1 MLTREEII
9 EMAETHKRSKWSQV
23 EFSADDAARSFE
35 LGATWA
41 NEQNAAEIARLEAE
55 KAELLRLLNAIHAI
69 ASELWVGMHQLDET
83 QKIEMENASKLIEK
97 YAK

>member
-1 MLTREEII
+1 MLTREQII

-55 KAELLRLLNAIHAI
+55 KAEIMGALRLLFDEQNDAPLEKRREQWEYAYKI
-69 ASELWVGMHQLDET
+69 AGVIL
-83 QKIEMENASKLIEK
+83 KKYEK
-97 YAK
+97 